1 MSAARSVVSHSWF
14 GSEAIS
20 AMTENIDDILLQ
32 WGGYLLLIVANSF
45 DSLERESLI
54 VKTNRIREQAAV
66 TETTNTAGR
75 VG

>member
-1 MSAARSVVSHSWF
+1 LSAARSVVSHSWS

-32 WGGYLLLIVANSF
+32 KRGYLLLIVANSF
-45 DSLERESLI
+45 DALERGSLI
-54 VKTNRIREQAAV
+54 VKTNLIRARAAV
-66 TETTNTAGR
+66 TETTNTGRR